1 MFSHSEPQR
10 TCTACRAKTDKGN
23 LIRIVKS
30 PEGKPVVDKTKKLP
44 GRGVYICPDLECIE
58 LAKKSGSLSRA
69 LKAKID
75 DENFWSELEKFAEN
89 FALNENLKIRSIL
102 GLSRKSGALLIG
114 SDRIES
120 SKEKKILVM
129 SANDCSEGVKN
140 FLASNLSVDIS
151 TSPLHR
157 EDKSEK
163 LAPPDKGERAIKW
176 RGGNDERFIHITL
189 NMNVKELS
197 ELIGSRGGVQI
208 LGLPLNSGFAKK
220 IMSLNNMKGEKPFER

>member
-1 MFSHSEPQR
+1 MTFLHSEPQR

-30 PEGKPVVDKTKKLP
+30 PEGKPVIDKTKKLP

-58 LAKKSGSLSRA
+58 LVKKSGSLSRA

-75 DENFWSELEKFAEN
+75 YENFWSELEKFAEN

-140 FLASNLSVDIS
+140 FLSSHEN
-151 TSPLHR
+151 
-157 EDKSEK
+157 
-163 LAPPDKGERAIKW
+163 
-176 RGGNDERFIHITL
+176 FIHITL

-220 IMSLNNMKGEKPFER
+220 IINLYNSEHKGN